1 MINNSKEREAL
12 AQPDF
17 GDLEL
22 RRIVKIERNQVIF
35 SRFLEFEIRSDR
47 RGNPFMKFNFLR
59 RVHANLFPGEVEGM
73 DFNKFMDIAEEMPP
87 ERLKDFLNKTV
98 RQFRII
104 PSKQDKYPDSIE
116 IIFDKSKVKDYLDFV
131 DGKANE
137 SQFEADTEIYVDG
150 NLNNIYIDEKLAE
163 ICAGEFG
170 YTSYIDYQLQVRIID
185 CFDKLDQS
193 HLRNYLEQV
202 LVDYHRNNSE
212 ERNELIIHH
221 LDNQFAEQ
229 LLEKYEAFAVSQKE
243 ERDEVLG

>member
-1 MINNSKEREAL
+1 MCWK
-12 AQPDF
+12 
-17 GDLEL
+17 
-22 RRIVKIERNQVIF
+22 
-35 SRFLEFEIRSDR
+35 
-47 RGNPFMKFNFLR
+47 
-59 RVHANLFPGEVEGM
+59 
-73 DFNKFMDIAEEMPP
+73 
-87 ERLKDFLNKTV
+87 
-98 RQFRII
+98 
-104 PSKQDKYPDSIE
+104 
-116 IIFDKSKVKDYLDFV
+116 
-131 DGKANE
+131 
-137 SQFEADTEIYVDG
+137 
-150 NLNNIYIDEKLAE
+150 
-163 ICAGEFG
+163 FG